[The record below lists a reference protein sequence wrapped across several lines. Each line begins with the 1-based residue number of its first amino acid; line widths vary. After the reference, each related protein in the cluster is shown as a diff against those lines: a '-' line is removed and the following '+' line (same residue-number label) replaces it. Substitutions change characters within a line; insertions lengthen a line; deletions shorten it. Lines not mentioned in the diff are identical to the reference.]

1 LQNIGVVALPRR
13 GKPRLYSEC
22 HVVTFGLL
30 APDFCTLHA
39 QPLIVQDK
47 ACYPCIPCVPGVRA
61 MFNSET
67 GESEVVET
75 WQRFVQGLL
84 GVLFLIGA
92 GIMAH
97 YYAPPETAGLEQ
109 QVHQLTREVA
119 DMQRD
124 QSFSAATVDDARES
138 VAYIYGI
145 YHVSG
150 RPQSFR
156 ARVAGTGF
164 VVATGLLA
172 TNRHVAEP
180 WFGDRE
186 IAVELRRGGLPVLE
200 KLEAYFPGSPMP
212 VRLETAAV
220 SEHGDLAVL
229 RMEATAFTKK
239 LRPLTLSRT
248 VPHVGESVSVLAYPM
263 GVTGMVAKS
272 PALVYERLS
281 SHPDNADTAGELAAL
296 SLIRPSATFGHIGDV
311 SGDKL
316 IYDAPTARGG
326 SGGPVLN
333 LRGEVVGIN
342 SAYIDGFSGGTLGIT
357 AAELGP
363 LLEVA
368 KRVALETAAI
378 APLRP

>member
-1 LQNIGVVALPRR
+1 
-13 GKPRLYSEC
+13 
-22 HVVTFGLL
+22 
-30 APDFCTLHA
+30 
-39 QPLIVQDK
+39 
-47 ACYPCIPCVPGVRA
+47 
-61 MFNSET
+61 MFNSDIGET
-67 GESEVVET
+67 SGESEVVET

-164 VVATGLLA
+164 VVAPGLLA

-180 WFGDRE
+180 WYGDRE
-186 IAVELRRGGLPVLE
+186 VAVALRQGGTPVLE
-200 KLEAYFPGSPMP
+200 TLVAYFPGSPLP
-212 VRLETAAV
+212 VNLETAVLAK
-220 SEHGDLAVL
+220 HGDLAVL
-229 RMEATAFTKK
+229 RIETTAFTKK
-239 LRPLTLSRT
+239 LRPLTLSQAL
-248 VPHVGESVSVLAYPM
+248 PHVGESVSVLAYPM

-272 PALVYERLS
+272 PAVVYERLS
-281 SHPDNADTAGELAAL
+281 SHPDNAQTAAELAAL

-311 SGDKL
+311 TGDKL

-333 LRGEVVGIN
+333 LSGEVVGIN
-342 SAYIDGFSGGTLGIT
+342 SAYIDGFSGGTLGVT
-357 AAELGP
+357 AAELRP
-363 LLEVA
+363 LLETA
-368 KRVALETAAI
+368 KRAVLETAAQESGV
-378 APLRP
+378 RSQVSVVR